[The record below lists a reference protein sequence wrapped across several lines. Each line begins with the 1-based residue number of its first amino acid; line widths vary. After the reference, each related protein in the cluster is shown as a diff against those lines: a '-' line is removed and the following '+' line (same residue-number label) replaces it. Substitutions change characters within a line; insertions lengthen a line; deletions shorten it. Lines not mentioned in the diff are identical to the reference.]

1 MTKTIE
7 IITIALELVL
17 IASIFALIV
26 IEALSGCGEPIYHAD
41 GTYITGECVYLP
53 YSPVEG
59 RWK

>member
-7 IITIALELVL
+7 TITIALELVL
-17 IASIFALIV
+17 IASLFALITL
-26 IEALSGCGEPIYHAD
+26 EALSGCGEPIYHAD
-41 GTYITGECVYLP
+41 GTFITGECIYLP